1 MNTTT
6 LFVPD
11 ISCGHCKMSIEKAV
25 GALEGIEKV
34 EVNIEPRTVDL
45 AWDDSVVDMD
55 AIVAAIEEQGYEVP
69 AR

>member
-1 MNTTT
+1 MTTTT